1 MRRRG
6 WCELILRSENAGKQD
21 TEQAVQRRGEFGR
34 LLITRWSPPLL
45 IIVAIIG
52 AWEGYVRIFDV
63 QRWLLPTPSVV
74 AKTLV
79 ENPRMLLGHTWVTLE
94 EVLVGFGFAL
104 VVGLLLA
111 SAIALSRNLQRAI
124 YPFVIASQTIPIIVI
139 APLLLIWV
147 GYGLA
152 PKVIVVALISFFP
165 IVVNTVDGLKSV
177 DPDMV
182 SLMRTMGANRFQ
194 IFVKVQI
201 PSALPFIFSGVKIA
215 IAVSVIGAVIGEWSA
230 SSEGLGYLM
239 IRSKSQFLTERVYAA
254 LAILSAMGIGL
265 FIVAG
270 LVEKL
275 MIPWWHNE
283 RRQRTVEE

>member
-1 MRRRG
+1 M
-6 WCELILRSENAGKQD
+6 ILRSENAGKQD

-63 QRWLLPTPSVV
+63 QRWLLPTPSVI

>member
-1 MRRRG
+1 M
-6 WCELILRSENAGKQD
+6 ILRSENAGKQD

-34 LLITRWSPPLL
+34 LLITRWAPPLL
-45 IIVAIIG
+45 IIVAITG